1 MDITALTAEFIAW
14 ANEII
19 LSLGYLGLFFVN
31 LVASASI
38 ILPVPAFLIVFAAGS
53 LGFLNPWV
61 IGLVAGAG
69 AALGELIGYWL
80 GKGGGKV
87 IEKKYKKLVE
97 LGEKWI
103 KGHKSFPMI
112 VAFAATPLPDDI
124 VGIVCGIFN
133 YDIKKFLLASFIGK
147 VIMNTAIAWSGFYGF
162 KGISAIF
169 GGSAAWL
176 LIGAGVVVLIFAS
189 IFKSKIKEI
198 WRSLHV

>member
-1 MDITALTAEFIAW
+1 MDITALTSQFIAW

-19 LSLGYLGLFFVN
+19 LSLGYFGLFLVN

-38 ILPVPAFLIVFAAGS
+38 IFPIPAFLIVFAAGS
-53 LGFLNPWV
+53 FGFLNPWV
-61 IGLVAGAG
+61 IGLAAGAG
-69 AALGELIGYWL
+69 AALGELIGYGL
-80 GKGGGKV
+80 GKGGKKV
-87 IEKKYKKLVE
+87 MEKKYKKLIG

-112 VAFAATPLPDDI
+112 IVFAATPLPDDI

-133 YDIKKFLLASFIGK
+133 YDIKRFLLASFIGK

-162 KGISAIF
+162 KGVSAIF

-176 LIGAGVVVLIFAS
+176 LIGAGVVALIFAS
-189 IFKSKIKEI
+189 VFKSKIKKM
-198 WRSLHV
+198 WRFLHV